1 MISLRHYEIIENTYT
16 IDYCFLKKKT
26 VKLKNLKIWEKEDIN
41 KKNEL

>member
-1 MISLRHYEIIENTYT
+1 MISLRHYEIIENNET
-16 IDYCFLKKKT
+16 IDSYLKKKT